1 MIFTV
6 HFEKDAAGHPIRHIE
21 LEDKEVTE
29 EEPQKTAEESMH
41 EIVDAQKRML
51 DQWCFAEH
59 YEPHVLLQVN
69 SCFINKIHLMVF
81 TAAQAAWLTRYIS
94 DMTYKN

>member
-29 EEPQKTAEESMH
+29 EEPVKTAEESMH
-41 EIVDAQKRML
+41 EIVDAQKRVL

-69 SCFINKIHLMVF
+69 SCLIYEMHLMVF
-81 TAAQAAWLTRYIS
+81 MAAQAAWLTRYNFI
-94 DMTYKN
+94 MT

>member
-29 EEPQKTAEESMH
+29 EEPVKTAEESMH
-41 EIVDAQKRML
+41 EIVDAQKRVL

-59 YEPHVLLQVN
+59 YEPHVLLQVY
-69 SCFINKIHLMVF
+69 SFLVF
-81 TAAQAAWLTRYIS
+81 FNVDQDLPVIFMSILVYS
-94 DMTYKN
+94 V

>member
-81 TAAQAAWLTRYIS
+81 TAAQAT
-94 DMTYKN
+94 

>member
-1 MIFTV
+1 MHSFDVSFFTV
-6 HFEKDAAGHPIRHIE
+6 HFEKDEAGHPIRHIE

-29 EEPQKTAEESMH
+29 EEPEKTAEESMH
-41 EIVDAQKRML
+41 EIVDAQKRLL

-69 SCFINKIHLMVF
+69 GHSIDFFLAWISAFNF
-81 TAAQAAWLTRYIS
+81 TLITSIL
-94 DMTYKN
+94 